1 MLNTLPLK
9 RAQMKYE
16 AKNVQLGLPLE
27 ASCRKPS
34 RFRSI
39 R

>member
-1 MLNTLPLK
+1 MLSMPPLK
-9 RAQMKYE
+9 RAQMKYQPR
-16 AKNVQLGLPLE
+16 NVQLRLPME
-27 ASCRKPS
+27 ISCLKPN